1 MMRKEI
7 DLENF
12 NKRSS
17 AKLDDLQ
24 EEDQLGYTHYQ
35 KTLDED
41 LNTDDL
47 LLNERK
53 LRKLYNIVQ

>member
-17 AKLDDLQ
+17 AKLDDPQ

-53 LRKLYNIVQ
+53 LRKLYNIV